1 MPRFRM
7 SSQRRNA
14 GHWSAAL
21 VGVILLALAACSR
34 DAAFERK
41 TPDLPAAVETPATL
55 PHERSRMLFAEAHS
69 EPARATVDAAAVL
82 DDWCSALADRL
93 HSVAKA
99 DCASG
104 FELTGHESVHGRP
117 IIVRPVRASRQT
129 PKGRVLLIG
138 GTHGDELTSVSLV
151 FWWLSWLEATGSAY
165 HWRIIPAMNPDGLF
179 ARPAQRVNANGVDLN
194 RNLPT
199 PGWETASQ
207 DYWRDTGRSE
217 RRFPGD
223 AAASEPETRWLVD
236 EITHYRPD
244 VIVTLHA
251 PYGVLDYDGEPAPPA
266 RLGPLKLNRLGVF
279 PGSLGNYGA
288 RYLDIPVVTV
298 ELGHATRMPAA
309 GQARAM
315 WQDLTRWLDR
325 RIAPRVRQAER
336 RADEPAAGG

>member
-1 MPRFRM
+1 M
-7 SSQRRNA
+7 SSQRRNG
-14 GHWSAAL
+14 GHRAAAL
-21 VGVILLALAACSR
+21 VGATLLALTACSR
-34 DAAFERK
+34 DAAFERQA
-41 TPDLPAAVETPATL
+41 PDVSVTEAPPVTL
-55 PHERSRMLFAEAHS
+55 PHERSGLAFDKAHP
-69 EPARATVDAAAVL
+69 EPARVTIDAAAAL
-82 DDWCSALADRL
+82 ADWCTALADRL
-93 HSVAKA
+93 HSVARA

-117 IIVRPVRASRQT
+117 ITVRPVPASART
-129 PKGRVLLIG
+129 PRGRVLLIG

-199 PGWETASQ
+199 PGWETASR

-236 EITHYRPD
+236 EIEHYRPD

-251 PYGVLDYDGEPAPPA
+251 PYGVLDYDGEPAPPP
-266 RLGPLKLNRLGVF
+266 RLGPLELNRLGVF

-298 ELGHATRMPAA
+298 ELTHATRMPAA
-309 GQARAM
+309 DQARAM
-315 WQDLTRWLDR
+315 LRDLTRWLDSS
-325 RIAPRVRQAER
+325 IAPHVRQAQRRREER
-336 RADEPAAGG
+336 ASGG